1 MIVTKFTRER
11 DRERETVR
19 VREREVEN
27 AIDSRTEREG

>member
-11 DRERETVR
+11 ERERETVR
-19 VREREVEN
+19 VRKREVEN